1 MSHWDFGAA
10 ESEMQ
15 PPVGRRAAQP
25 LEVIAGPLY
34 RRGAEERTRANRQN
48 TLDEETLATWTDWRI
63 IFMPPSIALNSMV
76 VPTSHLDV
84 LRDFQGLLS
93 VHSLGLQQV
102 FSLELDEVRT
112 ALSWTQLS
120 RTHTLMSYA
129 ETIFEDLRKPKEPKK

>member
-1 MSHWDFGAA
+1 
-10 ESEMQ
+10 
-15 PPVGRRAAQP
+15 
-25 LEVIAGPLY
+25 
-34 RRGAEERTRANRQN
+34 
-48 TLDEETLATWTDWRI
+48 
-63 IFMPPSIALNSMV
+63 MPPSIALNSMV